1 MKKVKEKFCNIIVAF
16 SSLLTRKNKT
26 EPIKNTGE
34 CTGLKNC
41 MSPENIDFIDS
52 KNIAEDPS
60 IWNT

>member
-16 SSLLTRKNKT
+16 SSLLTRKHKT

-34 CTGLKNC
+34 YTGLKNC
-41 MSPENIDFIDS
+41 TSPENI

-60 IWNT
+60 I

>member
-26 EPIKNTGE
+26 EPIKNRGE

-41 MSPENIDFIDS
+41 TSPENI

-60 IWNT
+60 I